1 MAIQFDVKSTHLNA
15 SGSIFGGPARVKGFS
30 ICATASAAGTMV
42 LKDGGSSG
50 TTRFSFTAPATTNGA
65 INVIIPGEGIRFDTS
80 IYGAITDATVT
91 VFYG

>member
-1 MAIQFDVKSTHLNA
+1 MQYDVKASTLANT
-15 SGSIFGGPARVKGFS
+15 GSIGYATRLKGLVIS
-30 ICATASAAGTMV
+30 YTADTGSVV

-50 TTRFSFTAPATTNGA
+50 TIRFSFTAPATTNGA
-65 INVIIPGEGIRFDTS
+65 VNIIIPGEGIRFDTS

>member
-1 MAIQFDVKSTHLNA
+1 MQTDVKASTLANT
-15 SGSIFGGPARVKGFS
+15 GSIGIATRLKGLVIS
-30 ICATASAAGTMV
+30 YTAGTGSVV

-65 INVIIPGEGIRFDTS
+65 INIIIPGEGIRFDTS

>member
-1 MAIQFDVKSTHLNA
+1 MMQTDVKASTLA
-15 SGSIFGGPARVKGFS
+15 DTGSIGYATRLKGLVIS
-30 ICATASAAGTMV
+30 YTAGTGSVV

-50 TTRFSFTAPATTNGA
+50 TIRFSFTAPATTNGA
-65 INVIIPGEGIRFDTS
+65 VNIIIPGEGIRFDTS

>member
-1 MAIQFDVKSTHLNA
+1 MQTDVKASTLANT
-15 SGSIFGGPARVKGFS
+15 GSIGYATRLKGLVIS
-30 ICATASAAGTMV
+30 YTAGTGSVV
-42 LKDGGSSG
+42 LKDGGSGG

-65 INVIIPGEGIRFDTS
+65 INIIIPGEGIRLDTS

>member
-1 MAIQFDVKSTHLNA
+1 MMQTDVKASTLANT
-15 SGSIFGGPARVKGFS
+15 GSIGYATRLKGLVIS
-30 ICATASAAGTMV
+30 YTAGTGSVV

-50 TTRFSFTAPATTNGA
+50 TIRFSFTAPATTNGA
-65 INVIIPGEGIRFDTS
+65 VNVIIPGEGIRFDTS

>member
-1 MAIQFDVKSTHLNA
+1 MQTDVKASTLANT
-15 SGSIFGGPARVKGFS
+15 GSIGYATRLKGLVIS
-30 ICATASAAGTMV
+30 YTAGTGSVV

>member
-1 MAIQFDVKSTHLNA
+1 MQTDVKASTLANT
-15 SGSIFGGPARVKGFS
+15 GSIGYATRLKGLVIS
-30 ICATASAAGTMV
+30 YTAGTGSVV

-50 TTRFSFTAPATTNGA
+50 TIRFSFTAPATTNGA
-65 INVIIPGEGIRFDTS
+65 VNVIIPGEGIRFDTS

>member
-1 MAIQFDVKSTHLNA
+1 MMQTDVKAATLANT
-15 SGSIFGGPARVKGFS
+15 GSIGIPTRLKGLVIS
-30 ICATASAAGTMV
+30 YTAGTGSVV
-42 LKDGGSSG
+42 LKDGGSGG

-65 INVIIPGEGIRFDTS
+65 INVLIPGEGIRFDTS

>member
-1 MAIQFDVKSTHLNA
+1 MMQYDVKASTLANT
-15 SGSIFGGPARVKGFS
+15 GSIGYATRLKGLVIS
-30 ICATASAAGTMV
+30 YTAGTGSVV

-50 TTRFSFTAPATTNGA
+50 TIRFSFTAPATTNGA
-65 INVIIPGEGIRFDTS
+65 VNIIIPGEGIRFDTS

>member
-1 MAIQFDVKSTHLNA
+1 MQYDVKASTLANT
-15 SGSIFGGPARVKGFS
+15 GSIGYATRLKGLVIS
-30 ICATASAAGTMV
+30 YTAGTGSVV

-50 TTRFSFTAPATTNGA
+50 TIRFSFTAPATTNGA
-65 INVIIPGEGIRFDTS
+65 VNIIIPGEGIRFDTS

>member
-1 MAIQFDVKSTHLNA
+1 MMQTDVKAATLANT
-15 SGSIFGGPARVKGFS
+15 GSIATPTRLKGLVIS
-30 ICATASAAGTMV
+30 YTAGTGSVV
-42 LKDGGSSG
+42 LKDGGSGG
-50 TTRFSFTAPATTNGA
+50 TTRFSFIAPATTNGA

>member
-1 MAIQFDVKSTHLNA
+1 MMQTDVKASTLANT
-15 SGSIFGGPARVKGFS
+15 GSIGYATRLKGLVIS
-30 ICATASAAGTMV
+30 YTAGTGSVV

>member
-1 MAIQFDVKSTHLNA
+1 MQTDVKASTLANK
-15 SGSIFGGPARVKGFS
+15 GSIGYATRLKGLVIS
-30 ICATASAAGTMV
+30 YTAGTGSVV

>member
-1 MAIQFDVKSTHLNA
+1 MQTDVKASTLA
-15 SGSIFGGPARVKGFS
+15 DTGSIGYATRLKGLVIS
-30 ICATASAAGTMV
+30 YTAGTGSVV

>member
-1 MAIQFDVKSTHLNA
+1 MMQYDVNA
-15 SGSIFGGPARVKGFS
+15 SAILDTGSIAYPARLKGLVIS
-30 ICATASAAGTMV
+30 YTAGTGSVV
-42 LKDGGSSG
+42 LKDGGSGG

>member
-1 MAIQFDVKSTHLNA
+1 MMQTDVKAATLANT
-15 SGSIFGGPARVKGFS
+15 GSIGIATRLKGLVIS
-30 ICATASAAGTMV
+30 YTAGTGSVV
-42 LKDGGSSG
+42 LKDGGSGG